1 MWLGEKIAR
10 EPCRETDACGGIV
23 SMGGEKPAVV
33 TDGEAR
39 DMTVFSPGGY
49 AWQPEKGAAVAVL
62 QEAGAVL
69 GMAQQA
75 AGLAPGEVK
84 ISSKA
89 AVIYLAT
96 AGFLRHHAFIGAV
109 GEACQSV
116 FSSLFSPSTASS
128 SSLSQGM
135 SSSSSSP

>member
-1 MWLGEKIAR
+1 VWLGEKIAR

-89 AVIYLAT
+89 AAIYLANDGSIRLEGT
-96 AGFLRHHAFIGAV
+96 VYINGERWEPGGLGTDAG
-109 GEACQSV
+109 
-116 FSSLFSPSTASS
+116 
-128 SSLSQGM
+128 
-135 SSSSSSP
+135 